1 MIYFLPWISFLLG
14 KTGSWW
20 QFFCC
25 SHSLFYSL
33 FPPSIDTFC
42 IDSCFVTEFYLSW
55 SLLFIKVNTNGVV
68 SFLVAVSQFT
78 PDPFPLGDQRR
89 LISPFWGDVD
99 TRNGGV
105 VSYRESTDTALLQ
118 RATKDIRRAFVRH
131 QKFTATWIFIATW
144 DRVAFYGASGLMQ
157 NKVWI
162 RDKWGVRCFRS
173 YLSE

>member
-1 MIYFLPWISFLLG
+1 MNILFVGKDSFLVAIFL
-14 KTGSWW
+14 
-20 QFFCC
+20 
-25 SHSLFYSL
+25 LFTFTVLL
-33 FPPSIDTFC
+33 FISSIYWHFLYWLLLCDWTSSVL
-42 IDSCFVTEFYLSW
+42 I
-55 SLLFIKVNTNGVV
+55 LLFIKVNTNGVV

-162 RDKWGVRCFRS
+162 GDKWGVRCFRS